1 MSEENKDWLDV
12 PENLA
17 NRELNPEGCTK
28 MIGELFTRIGTVKP
42 KINGGFTK
50 EQCKNSCL
58 DNIDY
63 LLSKECTEL
72 LQSYCDVVEQDFDK
86 IKNGLLRINRE
97 WLESY

>member
-1 MSEENKDWLDV
+1 MIDNENWLNASK
-12 PENLA
+12 NLA
-17 NRELNPEGCTK
+17 NKELNPEGCTK

-42 KINGGFTK
+42 RVNAGFTK

-63 LLSKECTEL
+63 LKSNECVEL

-86 IKNGLLRINRE
+86 IRNGLIRINRE